1 MHSARRSRSAFRSYV
16 MNARAELRSIMRGR
30 VVSFVVTSLA
40 FFMILQSVGTPRLTL
55 ADDSKINP
63 TDVMLGLLAANKEQT
78 IGTLWQL
85 SPSALPASTL
95 VTYDVTDLNTAT
107 QSSDAV
113 ICTSIRGT
121 ECNSRPSSIL
131 TARSVLGVCASV
143 TELSCIEEVR
153 IGASKTSAQKATLT
167 SLIDK
172 ETVFA
177 EDADLGI
184 PRGSSVGRWRAID
197 GNEFLV
203 AAEVQS
209 NFSSTG
215 ATWSPRQSLFTMF
228 VEQIA
233 PNSTPIAP
241 TFEVRNL
248 PGQQFKRQVSSRPDN
263 VFRTLSRDTY
273 IEVSLRLPN
282 SLSGW
287 FNARISDGTVTSKP
301 ASTST
306 TSYTI
311 GGQVARVYVAGNV
324 IRTSSL
330 PDGFLS
336 KWCHSMTSG
345 VTSCYGTLGISPL
358 IKAYEAWVPHIGDK
372 AFATL
377 SEWSVR
383 AVSWSLNECFKGGT
397 GMAGLL
403 ATNAA
408 IYDPVPPQW
417 TSKTKSLD
425 FTVASPHIDE
435 NGTQAV
441 GTYTLAIPSKT
452 IACLY
457 GKSSLPSYA
466 LISVTSGSDGTTYSA
481 VSTLS
486 ESNGWLNFSAKGFHY
501 SSPTIR
507 VAFAEKTSQ
516 IDATSVKLSSAGRK
530 LVLTLSTKAS
540 NVRVSAVAISSSKK
554 RVNMTCRQ
562 AAKAVTCRSA
572 RVTPGKW
579 TVTVSPATDSSESV
593 TRTARVR

>member
-1 MHSARRSRSAFRSYV
+1 
-16 MNARAELRSIMRGR
+16 MRVR
-30 VVSFVVTSLA
+30 LVSFIATSLA
-40 FFMILQSVGTPRLTL
+40 FFMILHSVETPRLTL

-63 TDVMLGLLAANKEQT
+63 TDVMLGQLAANKEQT

-121 ECNSRPSSIL
+121 ECNPRPSSIL

-345 VTSCYGTLGISPL
+345 VMSCYGNLGISPL

-383 AVSWSLNECFKGGT
+383 AVSWSLNDCFKGGT
-397 GMAGLL
+397 GMSGLL

-417 TSKTKSLD
+417 NSKTKSLD
-425 FTVASPHIDE
+425 FTVASPHVDE
-435 NGTQAV
+435 NGLQAT

-452 IACLY
+452 ISCLY
-457 GKSSLPSYA
+457 GRPSLPTYA
-466 LISVTSGSDGTTYSA
+466 VISVTSSTDGTTYSA
-481 VSTLS
+481 VTTLS
-486 ESNGWLNFSAKGFHY
+486 ESSGWLNFSAKGFHY
-501 SSPTIR
+501 STPTIR
-507 VAFAEKTSQ
+507 VAFTEKTQRINVS
-516 IDATSVKLSSAGRK
+516 SVKLSSTDRR
-530 LVLTLSTKAS
+530 LLLTLLTNNAK
-540 NVRVSAVAISSSKK
+540 VRVSAVATSATNK
-554 RVNMTCRQ
+554 RVNLTCRY
-562 AAKAVTCRSA
+562 AGVRVTCKSA
-572 RVTPGKW
+572 LVAPGTWRVTVRP
-579 TVTVSPATDSSESV
+579 TTDTSELV